1 MLTNEQ
7 LTPQLRLMRQ
17 RVQALYQQGGQL
29 AQRNELL
36 AAAFEELE
44 WAIEQLQL
52 SEAQQRLQ
60 HEEWLS
66 ERAELESEIRRFEQ
80 LFANAP
86 AGYLVTSLDGT
97 IRKANSAATRLLE
110 CSERHLVGRS
120 IAMFAPEGQ
129 RREFRA
135 QIAQIAQSSDI
146 HDWELPMQSWERAT
160 FLAGLTACAVRGQN
174 GERAV
179 ALHWLLRDVSEHA
192 EATALQERAVGQP
205 AHNGNGHAHNGNGHA
220 HSAALPQ
227 HDLHNNGLARQRFL
241 FLTKASAQLMVAQD
255 VEAMLNHVANLA
267 VPELADACVID
278 LVEPDGQQAQRLVV
292 ARELLQNDQVRMWR
306 HNLGLPR
313 ARNGGQPD
321 NSKQHEQAGRRELQ
335 SVLQTLEPASAI
347 VAPLQAGERVIGSLT
362 LTLGKARRQY
372 DTIDVALAEE
382 LARQITFAVTRMR
395 Q

>member
-17 RVQALYQQGGQL
+17 RVQALYKQGGPL
-29 AQRNELL
+29 AERNEVL

-44 WAIEQLQL
+44 WAIEQLQM
-52 SEAQQRLQ
+52 SEAQQRRQ

-66 ERAELESEIRRFEQ
+66 ERAELESEIQRYEH

-97 IRKANSAATRLLE
+97 IRKANLAAARMLE

-146 HDWELPMQSWERAT
+146 HEWELPMQSWERAT
-160 FLAGLTACAVRGQN
+160 FLAGLTVCAVRGQN

-179 ALHWLLRDVSEHA
+179 ALHWLLRDVSEQA
-192 EATALQERAVGQP
+192 QAVELAERAVGHP
-205 AHNGNGHAHNGNGHA
+205 VHNGDGRA
-220 HSAALPQ
+220 HSVVLPQ
-227 HDLHNNGLARQRFL
+227 HELHSNELARQRFL
-241 FLTKASAQLMVAQD
+241 FLTKASVQLMVAQD
-255 VEAMLNHVANLA
+255 VEAMLNYVANLA

-278 LVEPDGQQAQRLVV
+278 LVEPGGQQAQRLVV
-292 ARELLQNDQVRMWR
+292 AREPQLNDQVRMWR
-306 HNLGLPR
+306 HSLGV
-313 ARNGGQPD
+313 ARGHSGGQPD
-321 NSKQHEQAGRRELQ
+321 NSNQHDRPGRRELQ
-335 SVLQTLEPASAI
+335 SVLQALNPASAI
-347 VAPLQAGERVIGSLT
+347 VAPLQSGERVIGSLT

-372 DTIDVALAEE
+372 DAIDVALAEE
-382 LARQITFAVTRMR
+382 LARQITFAVGRMR